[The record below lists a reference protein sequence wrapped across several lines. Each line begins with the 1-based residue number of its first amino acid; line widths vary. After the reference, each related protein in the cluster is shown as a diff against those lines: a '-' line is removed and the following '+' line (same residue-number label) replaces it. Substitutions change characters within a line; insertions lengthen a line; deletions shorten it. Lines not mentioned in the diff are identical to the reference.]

1 MVNVACQSKKAM
13 GETPNACSTIKV
25 GIHQHFL
32 VFYSP
37 VVFFSHFCLMEILVI
52 ISANFT
58 LFFMTKNRMIN
69 GSYCYEKTRQ
79 HKSLSLETNIVK
91 EVYIFPIVKLGSYQ
105 S

>member
-1 MVNVACQSKKAM
+1 
-13 GETPNACSTIKV
+13 
-25 GIHQHFL
+25 
-32 VFYSP
+32 
-37 VVFFSHFCLMEILVI
+37 
-52 ISANFT
+52 
-58 LFFMTKNRMIN
+58 MIN